1 MRKICRRGSDPWD
14 LRPRTNKGGVK
25 VIYRVIIEKGE
36 DFGYIAHCPA
46 IPGCHSQGET
56 IEEAIENIKG
66 AIRGRLSVLDKNLIS
81 KKKEL
86 ASIEVA
92 V

>member
-1 MRKICRRGSDPWD
+1 M
-14 LRPRTNKGGVK
+14 
-25 VIYRVIIEKGE
+25 IYRVIIEKGE

-46 IPGCHSQGET
+46 IPGCHSQGKT
-56 IEEAIENIKG
+56 IEEAIENIKD
-66 AIRGRLSVLDKNLIS
+66 AIKGCISVLDKDLIS
-81 KKKEL
+81 EKKEL